1 MTVSYTGDVGNA
13 NVQALGKLLW
23 RWKGSI
29 WKAVYVEL
37 FLWLFAYGL
46 CSLVYHIYL
55 DDLQKRYFEAL
66 CVFFAKYA
74 DLVPLTFMLGF
85 YVSVVIARWWD
96 MFDNIGWIDIPALY
110 ITNHIHG
117 NDDHS
122 RLIRRNLIRHLLFY
136 QVMVYR
142 DISIV
147 IRERFPTL
155 ETCVTAGYLT
165 VDELKKF
172 RGIGS
177 RFPQYWTPIA
187 WVMSGLRRAYREGRI
202 HSPQALQDL
211 QDRVLAF
218 RGNLGTLLGYDWVP
232 IPLLYSQVVSLS
244 VRIYFIIGLL
254 GRQNLQQA
262 VDNKYIDP
270 INMYFPIMSTM
281 QFIFYVGWLKVA
293 EALLN
298 PFGRDDDDLEINW
311 LLDRNLEVGYM
322 ILEERDE
329 IALTRDNFWSES
341 VIYPLYS
348 EDTVKQTHNP
358 MVGSAVNMK
367 LRTNSTVMVPRLIDD
382 ETEYMTRSNSIF
394 SLAPLAS
401 LQRRL
406 SRVGNGIGPEDS
418 KDIES
423 RRNSRKIS
431 CSNQNSVIHSPIPR
445 PNSTATHNTGE
456 LHVVVEED
464 EDVEWKKKWFQLDPS
479 SEEENDDKKDDRK

>member
-1 MTVSYTGDVGNA
+1 
-13 NVQALGKLLW
+13 
-23 RWKGSI
+23 
-29 WKAVYVEL
+29 
-37 FLWLFAYGL
+37 
-46 CSLVYHIYL
+46 
-55 DDLQKRYFEAL
+55 
-66 CVFFAKYA
+66 
-74 DLVPLTFMLGF
+74 
-85 YVSVVIARWWD
+85 
-96 MFDNIGWIDIPALY
+96 
-110 ITNHIHG
+110 
-117 NDDHS
+117 
-122 RLIRRNLIRHLLFY
+122 
-136 QVMVYR
+136 
-142 DISIV
+142 
-147 IRERFPTL
+147 
-155 ETCVTAGYLT
+155 
-165 VDELKKF
+165 
-172 RGIGS
+172 
-177 RFPQYWTPIA
+177 
-187 WVMSGLRRAYREGRI
+187 
-202 HSPQALQDL
+202 
-211 QDRVLAF
+211 
-218 RGNLGTLLGYDWVP
+218 
-232 IPLLYSQVVSLS
+232 
-244 VRIYFIIGLL
+244 
-254 GRQNLQQA
+254 
-262 VDNKYIDP
+262 
-270 INMYFPIMSTM
+270 MYFPIMSTM

-418 KDIES
+418 KDI
-423 RRNSRKIS
+423 
-431 CSNQNSVIHSPIPR
+431 VIHSPIPR

-464 EDVEWKKKWFQLDPS
+464 EDVEWKKKWFQLDPKMYK
-479 SEEENDDKKDDRK
+479 E

>member
-13 NVQALGKLLW
+13 NVAALGKLLW

-29 WKAVYVEL
+29 WKAVYIEL
-37 FLWLFAYGL
+37 LLWLLGYGAL
-46 CSLVYHIYL
+46 SLIYYTYM
-55 DDLQKRYFEAL
+55 DEVQKRYFEAL

-85 YVSVVIARWWD
+85 YVSIVISRWWD

-110 ITNHIHG
+110 ISNHVHG
-117 NDDHS
+117 RDDES
-122 RLIRRNLIRHLLFY
+122 RLTRRNLIRHLLFY

-155 ETCVTAGYLT
+155 ETCVAAGYIT
-165 VDELKKF
+165 MEELAKF

-244 VRIYFIIGLL
+244 VRIYFIIGIL
-254 GRQNLQQA
+254 GRQNLIQA
-262 VDNKYIDP
+262 VDQKYIDP
-270 INMYFPIMSTM
+270 INMYFPVMSTL

-311 LLDRNLEVGYM
+311 LIDRNLEVGYM
-322 ILEERDE
+322 IIEEREE
-329 IALTRDNFWSES
+329 IPLTRDNFWGES

-348 EDTVKQTHNP
+348 EETVKTAHNP

-367 LRTNSTVMVPRLIDD
+367 LRTNSSVMVPRLIDD
-382 ETEYMTRSNSIF
+382 EAEYTARSNSIF
-394 SLAPLAS
+394 SFSPLVS
-401 LQRRL
+401 IQRRL
-406 SRVGNGIGPEDS
+406 SRVGNGFGPEENS
-418 KDIES
+418 VSDINKEF
-423 RRNSRKIS
+423 RKIS
-431 CSNQNSVIHSPIPR
+431 TPTPISVIHSPLPR
-445 PNSTATHNTGE
+445 QNSSAATHNLGE

-464 EDVEWKKKWFQLDPS
+464 EDTEWKKKWL
-479 SEEENDDKKDDRK
+479 E